1 MIRNR
6 PWRRSLMV
14 ATLALACGLVP
25 GARGGDGT
33 PVAGPLATK
42 WAKDVNPDAPLPEYP
57 RPQLVRT
64 DWANLNG
71 VWQFAFGKEGDPAPV
86 GKTLGD
92 KILVPYPVES
102 ALSGIMKPVED
113 GRAWYRRTFHVPNV
127 WRDRRLVL
135 HFGAVDW
142 ESTVWVNG
150 KELGTH
156 KGGYDGFEYDIT
168 SALKPDGQGDQEVIV
183 RVFDPTDG
191 GTQPR
196 GKQVKKPGGIF
207 YTPTTGIWQTVWLEP
222 VAKTA
227 SIRSLKIVP
236 EVDAKQLV
244 VYADVQ
250 GDDLEGVDVSVVMI
264 DDTAK
269 GDAREVGEA
278 AGDPGKPVAIA
289 IGNPKLWSPSRPF
302 LYGLQV
308 ELTKKGVTL
317 DKVSSYAGMRKV
329 DIAKDAQ
336 GVNRIRLNNQPV
348 FMVGPLDQGFWPDGL
363 YTAPTDEALRYDVEI
378 TKKLGFNMTRKHVK
392 VEPDRWY
399 YWCDRVGL
407 LVWQDM
413 PSGDKSISPNDP
425 DITRSPESARQYD
438 LELKEMIDGL
448 QAHPSIVT
456 WVVFNEGWG
465 QFDTKRVADWTKTY
479 DPTRLVDAA
488 SGWADR
494 AGVGDFHDLHNYPRP
509 AAPQPE
515 AKRAGVLGEFGGLSL
530 GVDGHTWQKEIWGY
544 AGTASSSE
552 LTRKYEQLLKQGWDL
567 KDAKG
572 LNALVYTQITDVETE
587 ANGLLTYDRGILK
600 VDLDRATLANTG
612 DFSKVPEIRAVVP
625 TSRETGLPWRYSTEK
640 PSGGWEAPDFDASSW
655 KEGVGVLG
663 TRGTPG
669 AEVRTTWDTPDVW
682 ARRSFDLPE
691 VNPSKLLLTTIHDEG
706 AEFYLNGVL
715 AAKVTGHTGGYEE
728 VAISPEAA
736 STLKPGK
743 NVLAIHC
750 HQTAGGQSIDAGL
763 VEIREPKGK

>member
-1 MIRNR
+1 MIRN
-6 PWRRSLMV
+6 WLRRRALMV
-14 ATLALACGLVP
+14 ASLALVAFGP
-25 GARGGDGT
+25 IGAQAGDGT
-33 PVAGPLATK
+33 PVKGPLATK
-42 WAKDVNPDAPLPEYP
+42 WAADIKPDAPLPEYP

-71 VWQFAFGKEGDPAPV
+71 VWQFAFGKEGEPAPV
-86 GKTLGD
+86 GKNLDD

-102 ALSGIMKPVED
+102 ALSGVMKPVEN
-113 GRAWYRRTFHVPNV
+113 GRVWYRRTFHVPTV
-127 WRDRRLVL
+127 WRDRRLIL

-142 ESTVWVNG
+142 EATVWVNG
-150 KELGTH
+150 VELGTH
-156 KGGYDGFEYDIT
+156 KGGYDAFDYDIT
-168 SALKPDGQGDQEVIV
+168 DALKPDGQGDQEVIV

-207 YTPTTGIWQTVWLEP
+207 YTPTTGIWQTVWIEP
-222 VAKTA
+222 VAKAAHIAGLKVVPDIDGLRLMVTA
-227 SIRSLKIVP
+227 N
-236 EVDAKQLV
+236 V
-244 VYADVQ
+244 V
-250 GDDLEGVDVSVVMI
+250 GDDLAGMEVAVKAFDGPLGVSASAG
-264 DDTAK
+264 AK
-269 GDAREVGEA
+269 PDQMMAM
-278 AGDPGKPVAIA
+278 K
-289 IGNPKLWSPSRPF
+289 IGTPKLWSPENPF
-302 LYGLQV
+302 LYGLKV
-308 ELTKKGVTL
+308 ELRRKGETV
-317 DKVSSYAGMRKV
+317 DQVSSYAGMRKI
-329 DIAKDAQ
+329 DIAKDDK
-336 GVNRIRLNNQPV
+336 GVNRIRLNNQAI
-348 FMVGPLDQGFWPDGL
+348 FQVGPLDQGFWPDGL

-399 YWCDRVGL
+399 YWCDRLGL

-413 PSGDKSISPNDP
+413 PSGDKSISPEDP

-448 QAHPSIVT
+448 QGHPSIVT

-465 QFDTKRVADWTKTY
+465 QFDTKRVADWTKGY

-494 AGVGDFHDLHNYPRP
+494 AGVGDLHDYHHYPRP
-509 AAPQPE
+509 AAPPLE

-552 LTRKYEQLLKQGWDL
+552 LTRKYEQLLKEGYAM
-567 KDAKG
+567 KDAQG

-600 VDLDRATLANTG
+600 VELDRATLANRG
-612 DFSKVPEIRAVVP
+612 DFSNVPEIRPVVP
-625 TSRETGLPWRYSTEK
+625 TSQTSGLSWRYSTEK
-640 PSGGWEAPDFDASSW
+640 PSTGWEAPDFDASRW

-663 TRGTPG
+663 TKGTPG
-669 AEVRTTWDTPDVW
+669 AEIRTTWNTPDVW
-682 ARRSFDLPE
+682 ARRMFDLPE
-691 VNPSKLLLTTIHDEG
+691 VNPSKLLITTIHDED

-728 VAISPEAA
+728 VAINPEAA

-763 VEIREPKGK
+763 VEIREPKAK